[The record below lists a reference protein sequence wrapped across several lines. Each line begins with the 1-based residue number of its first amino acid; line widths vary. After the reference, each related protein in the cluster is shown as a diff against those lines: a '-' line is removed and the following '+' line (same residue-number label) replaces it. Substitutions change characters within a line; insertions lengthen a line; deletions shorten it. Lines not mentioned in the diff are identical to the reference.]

1 MILEHRARL
10 FSALGVAAAMLAVYV
25 LTNAGRIDII
35 DGQIRYEVAANWLD
49 TGEPTLRDPALLNTP
64 FAIRSERGIYA
75 LYNAGA
81 SVAAMPL
88 MLLSRALP
96 GHTAERDRFAFSMTG
111 PVFGAATAAVLVL
124 AYGML
129 GLGTA
134 SAVCWAAIASVATMW
149 WPGSL
154 TVFDQN
160 QHALLLLT
168 ALLLAWHSGRRASVG
183 WSALAGLV
191 GGLLLTYQEIYV
203 LLLPFL
209 GLPVFASTGPPPSAG
224 SWRARD
230 VDRAALVRYA
240 TFGAACGVGLLLF
253 AAFNYGRFG
262 TWLAQ
267 SRYGAPLFT
276 GNPIAGL
283 LSFSVSPG
291 KSIVLF
297 SPPVI
302 LAVAGAKGL
311 FRRAPVVVAAVILV
325 SLVHVLLVVQL
336 PFFGGD
342 WCWGPRYLLIL
353 VPLWALAFPF
363 AAPAVGRWIVGIIV
377 TAGLVVQLTGISID
391 YQRFFLE
398 RDFPP
403 YFWVD
408 QWVYFKHSQL
418 MARTQELRALARD
431 GVPADATRF
440 SPTPNAQIT
449 YTPGGPP
456 KGRRPSIWVRQ
467 FAVFYTLRPWPLW
480 IYGLDAERRPI
491 EPAPL
496 LWACGALLAGGLV
509 LLTLG
514 LRRAARLPAGGAA
527 PIGVVPTTSR

>member
-1 MILEHRARL
+1 VILEHRARL
-10 FSALGVAAAMLAVYV
+10 LSALGVAASMLAVYT
-25 LTNAGRIDII
+25 LSNAGRIDII

-49 TGEPTLRDPALLNTP
+49 TGAPTLRDPALLNTRL
-64 FAIRSERGIYA
+64 AIWSERGVYGF
-75 LYNAGA
+75 YNAGA

-96 GHTAERDRFAFSMTG
+96 AHTVERDRFAFSMTG

-129 GLGTA
+129 GLGTGP
-134 SAVCWAAIASVATMW
+134 AVCWAVIASVATMW

-168 ALLLAWHSGRRASVG
+168 ALLLAWHSGRRESVG
-183 WSALAGLV
+183 WAALAGLV
-191 GGLLLTYQEIYV
+191 GGLLLTYQEIYA

-209 GLPVFASTGPPPSAG
+209 GLAVFASTGLSRSAAT
-224 SWRARD
+224 WRARD
-230 VDRAALVRYA
+230 VDRAALVRYVS
-240 TFGAACGVGLLLF
+240 FGAACGVGLLLF
-253 AAFNYGRFG
+253 VAFNYGRFG
-262 TWLAQ
+262 TALAPI
-267 SRYGAPLFT
+267 RYQASLFS

-283 LSFSVSPG
+283 LSLGVSPG
-291 KSIVLF
+291 KSILLF

-311 FRRAPVVVAAVILV
+311 FRRAPVVVVAVILV
-325 SLVHVLLVVQL
+325 SLVHVLLIVQF

-363 AAPAVGRWIVGIIV
+363 AGLAVGRSIIGIIV
-377 TAGLVVQLTGISID
+377 TAGLVVQLMGISID

-398 RDFPP
+398 RDFRP

-418 MARTQELRALARD
+418 MARTRELRALARD

-440 SPTPNAQIT
+440 SPTPNAQVT

-456 KGRRPSIWVRQ
+456 EGRRPSIWMRQ

-514 LRRAARLPAGGAA
+514 LRRAAPVPASGPP
-527 PIGVVPTTSR
+527 PIGVVPTAPR